1 MLLSELTR
9 KQKLK
14 FLDLAFHMAAVDGDP
29 SIQEKRMLNEKLAE
43 LAIILLLNIVFR
55 CQII

>member
-1 MLLSELTR
+1 
-9 KQKLK
+9 
-14 FLDLAFHMAAVDGDP
+14 MAAVDGDP

-43 LAIILLLNIVFR
+43 VGDNIIAEYSFR